1 MQKILMSLLMILM
14 LSGCTE
20 WALLLSSGGLV
31 INQNAY
37 SKVYSGMDIVTIIKT
52 DKSIKSHAEEILDE
66 SH

>member
-14 LSGCTE
+14 LNGCTE
-20 WALLLSSGGLV
+20 WALLLSSGGLA